1 MEPRATPWEGRTFVY
16 THLRCLGDVAVFLQ
30 MHSQGA
36 HLVYEVLDL
45 QDAPAQFSLAD
56 AQALVQSLREH
67 VRTMVE
73 TEPQDDSDEEGGP

>member
-36 HLVYEVLDL
+36 GLVYEVLRL
-45 QDAPAQFSLAD
+45 EDAAAPFSLAE
-56 AQALVQSLREH
+56 AETLVQALRQH
-67 VRTMVE
+67 VRLMVE
-73 TEPQDDSDEEGGP
+73 TEPEDATSEEGGP

>member
-36 HLVYEVLDL
+36 HLVYEVLD
-45 QDAPAQFSLAD
+45 
-56 AQALVQSLREH
+56 RR
-67 VRTMVE
+67 RTGPGPV
-73 TEPQDDSDEEGGP
+73 TAGACAHDGGDRATGRL